1 MSASEQ
7 RKKNRKRLIEKTRA
21 EKLKKL
27 REGNKITT
35 RKKVDGKIVKKDS
48 YYGGNLLHNIPKEGQ
63 RNLVLKMKGHG
74 LGSDYQKT
82 EEKAFKKAEDW
93 QKSDEKK
100 KITEERK
107 NKGNKDLKI
116 NKDKNKKKKNKATSG
131 WIRTS
136 KGTLARRGTVGAKR
150 AERKEAARKRAQEA
164 AKKRK
169 EEKNK

>member
-1 MSASEQ
+1 MSQ
-7 RKKNRKRLIEKTRA
+7 RKKKKEEADKSRYQKITQREN
-21 EKLKKL
+21 LKKL
-27 REGNKITT
+27 QELNKNTYSN
-35 RKKVDGKIVKKDS
+35 RRGRRIVKKKALS
-48 YYGGNLLHNIPKEGQ
+48 NLPKEGQ

-74 LGSDYQKT
+74 LGSDYKKT
-82 EEKAFKKAEDW
+82 EQEAFKKAEKW

-107 NKGNKDLKI
+107 NKSNKDLKI